1 VRATGGTRAGVA
13 ALMLAAAVGVA
24 AGAAP
29 AARAAENGHVEI
41 PRQKWS
47 FSGLLGKFD
56 QAQLQRGFK
65 VYVEACA
72 RCHGIKRIAFRNLVQ
87 PGGPGFS
94 EAQIKSLAETY
105 KVDAAPNE
113 QGKVVKRAAILSDL
127 FPPPFKNDNEA
138 RSAQASGALP
148 PDLSL
153 IARARSVESDAPFYR
168 VPLNMLRD
176 IFTGY
181 QEGGA
186 DYVYAFLEGF
196 KPPPDKVTVPK
207 NMNYNEAFPKPHF
220 TGMPNPFVAG
230 DGLIKYDDGTPGTV
244 DNYVR
249 DVVAFLSWAAD
260 PKLEE
265 RKRIGLLVLGYLLI
279 TAILLYFAK
288 RRIWSKVH

>member
-1 VRATGGTRAGVA
+1 
-13 ALMLAAAVGVA
+13 MLAAALGA
-24 AGAAP
+24 AGTGW
-29 AARAAENGHVEI
+29 AAEGGHVDV
-41 PRQKWS
+41 PRQRWS
-47 FSGLLGKFD
+47 FSGLLGTFD

-72 RCHGIKRIAFRNLVQ
+72 RCHGIKRVAFRNLVQ

-94 EAQIKSLAETY
+94 EGQIKSLAETY
-105 KVDAAPNE
+105 KVDALPNE

-127 FPPPFKNDNEA
+127 IPPPFKNDNEA
-138 RSAQASGALP
+138 RSAQPSGALP

-168 VPLNMLRD
+168 VPFNMLRD

-181 QEGGA
+181 QEAGS
-186 DYVYAFLEGF
+186 DYVYAFLTGF
-196 KPPPDKVTVPK
+196 KAAPPDKTPPK
-207 NMNYNEAFPKPHF
+207 NMTYNVVFPGHF

-230 DGLIKYDDGTPGTV
+230 DGLVKYDDSTPRTV
-244 DNYVR
+244 DNYAR

-260 PKLEE
+260 PRLEE
-265 RKRIGLLVLGYLLI
+265 RKRMGLLVMAYLLI
-279 TAILLYFAK
+279 TALLLYFAK

>member
-1 VRATGGTRAGVA
+1 VRATGGARAAA
-13 ALMLAAAVGVA
+13 ALMLAAAL
-24 AGAAP
+24 GAAT
-29 AARAAENGHVEI
+29 AARAADNGNGHVEI

-47 FSGLLGKFD
+47 FAGLLGKFD

-65 VYVEACA
+65 VYAEACA

-94 EAQIKSLAETY
+94 EDQIKSLAETY
-105 KVDAAPNE
+105 KVDALPNE
-113 QGKVVKRAAILSDL
+113 QGKVVKRAAILSD
-127 FPPPFKNDNEA
+127 FIPSPFKNDNEA
-138 RSAQASGALP
+138 RSAQPSGALP

-168 VPLNMLRD
+168 VPLNMLLD
-176 IFTGY
+176 IATVY

-186 DYVYAFLEGF
+186 DYVYAFLLGF
-196 KPPPDKVTVPK
+196 KPAPEKVTVPK

-230 DGLIKYDDGTPGTV
+230 DGFIKYDDGTPGTV
-244 DNYVR
+244 GNYAR
-249 DVVAFLSWAAD
+249 DVVAFLAWAAD

-265 RKRIGLLVLGYLLI
+265 RKRMGLLVLAYLLI

-288 RRIWSKVH
+288 RRIWSKAH

>member
-1 VRATGGTRAGVA
+1 
-13 ALMLAAAVGVA
+13 MLAAALGIA
-24 AGAAP
+24 AGATT
-29 AARAAENGHVEI
+29 AARAADNGYVI
-41 PRQKWS
+41 PRQQWS

-65 VYVEACA
+65 VYVDACA

-94 EAQIKSLAETY
+94 EAQIKALAETY
-105 KVDAAPNE
+105 KVDALPNE
-113 QGKVVKRAAILSDL
+113 QGKVVKRAAILSDVV
-127 FPPPFKNDNEA
+127 PPPFKNDNEA
-138 RSAQASGALP
+138 RSAQPSGALP

-153 IARARSVESDAPFYR
+153 IARARAPESDTPFYR

-176 IFTGY
+176 IAGGY

-186 DYVYAFLEGF
+186 DYVYAFLTGF
-196 KPPPDKVTVPK
+196 KAPPGNEKVPTG
-207 NMNYNEAFPKPHF
+207 MAYNQAFPKPHI
-220 TGMPNPFVAG
+220 TGMPDPFVAG
-230 DGLIKYDDGTPGTV
+230 DGLVKYDDDTPRTV
-244 DNYVR
+244 DNYAR
-249 DVVAFLSWAAD
+249 DVAAFLSWAAD

-288 RRIWSKVH
+288 RRIWSKAH